1 MPVIRGACIRK
12 GQDIWW
18 VEGVNVKVGIA
29 KIISEADQTIV
40 VETNEGDR
48 IINPK
53 DMLIF
58 ASPTDKSTPG

>member
-1 MPVIRGACIRK
+1 MPIIRGECIRV

-29 KIISEADQTIV
+29 KIIKEAEQTIL

-53 DMLIF
+53 DVLIF
-58 ASPTDKSTPG
+58 ASPTEKSI